1 MALLDIPANGR
12 TAEGGEVGMIVTNDG
27 YSILHEK
34 RANRIIISLPQTME
48 TVSNSEFTGSELFA
62 ILSVTKAI
70 AEGR

>member
-1 MALLDIPANGR
+1 
-12 TAEGGEVGMIVTNDG
+12 MIVTNDG
-27 YSILHEK
+27 YSIWHEK